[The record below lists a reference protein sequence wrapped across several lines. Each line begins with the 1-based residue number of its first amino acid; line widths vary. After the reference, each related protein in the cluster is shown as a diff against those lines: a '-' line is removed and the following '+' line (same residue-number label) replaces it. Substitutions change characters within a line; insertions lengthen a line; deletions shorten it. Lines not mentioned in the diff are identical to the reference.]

1 MDNRK
6 LSLIMALLI
15 SAGLVMALLTDVNA
29 NSVKNA
35 QSFSLF
41 AHGVVDKLNSGD
53 FAAISRAGS
62 AQGIM
67 VVRRQV
73 DWRLSNTQMK
83 NDGVNKVAETNLSL
97 PNLPSLVWTEREIRF
112 KRSELNGANF
122 HFVEKQFQHFIHN
135 TKDGYPRSTIAS
147 LNMRDTWDS
156 RYLGPAIQG
165 KIASNTFWYIYFV
178 WEKGEWKIWRLEFVI
193 H

>member
-6 LSLIMALLI
+6 LSLIMALCV
-15 SAGLVMALLTDVNA
+15 GLVMAFLTDVNA

-41 AHGVVDKLNSGD
+41 AHEVVDKLNSGD
-53 FAAISRAGS
+53 FAAISRVGS

-73 DWRLSNTQMK
+73 DWRLSNAQMK
-83 NDGVNKVAETNLSL
+83 NDGVNKVTETNLSL

-112 KRSELNGANF
+112 KRSELSRADF
-122 HFVEKQFQHFIHN
+122 HFVEKQFQHFIQN
-135 TKDGYPRSTIAS
+135 TKDGYPRSIIAS
-147 LNMRDTWDS
+147 LNRKDAWDS

-165 KIASNTFWYIYFV
+165 KIASNTFWYIYV
-178 WEKGEWKIWRLEFVI
+178 IWEKGEWKIWRLEFVI
-193 H
+193 Y